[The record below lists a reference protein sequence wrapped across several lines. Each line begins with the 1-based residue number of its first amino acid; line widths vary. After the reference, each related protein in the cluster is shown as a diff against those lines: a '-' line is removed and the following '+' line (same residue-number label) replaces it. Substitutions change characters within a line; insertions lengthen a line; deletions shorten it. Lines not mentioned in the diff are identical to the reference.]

1 MSVTDVYSL
10 DTCDVAEVSAPY
22 ACRLAGLSG
31 MFISFALILM
41 EDLIFDTPAVD
52 LIGDNDGW
60 GTYYW
65 MNNDEDQEDLI
76 DQIPSHY

>member
-1 MSVTDVYSL
+1 
-10 DTCDVAEVSAPY
+10 
-22 ACRLAGLSG
+22 
-31 MFISFALILM
+31 M